1 MAYMESAPYY
11 DLFIDENDVDYY
23 KTLALQHESTLEIGV
38 GTARVALE
46 LAKAGVQ
53 V

>member
-1 MAYMESAPYY
+1 MAFMESAPYY